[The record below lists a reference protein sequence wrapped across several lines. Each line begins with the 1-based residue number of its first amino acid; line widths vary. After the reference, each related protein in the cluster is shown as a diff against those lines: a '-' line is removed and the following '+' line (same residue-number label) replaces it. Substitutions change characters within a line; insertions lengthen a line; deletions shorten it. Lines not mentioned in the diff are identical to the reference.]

1 MAKISNSHDAKA
13 AYADELH
20 KLQMYLN
27 TLQASVAAA
36 RGDGNLSDKI
46 HWGHVGDLSH
56 LNSILEE
63 ALQVP
68 LARIQ

>member
-1 MAKISNSHDAKA
+1 MAKTSNQHAAKA
-13 AYADELH
+13 AYADELQ

-27 TLQASVAAA
+27 TLQASVEAA
-36 RGDGNLSDKI
+36 RGDGNLSDII

-63 ALQVP
+63 ALQVK
-68 LARIQ
+68 LTRVQ